1 MKKVYV
7 KTLGCKVNTYDTHAL
22 ENEFKRK
29 GYDIVKD
36 PKDASIS
43 VLNTCSVTEN
53 ADKDARYHLRRFKR
67 DNPEAV
73 VVATGCYA
81 QTDSKKLVDMDEV
94 DLVFPNE
101 VKDKV
106 VEQTLQHHENLTKGI
121 ALPDNK
127 LPEDTKAVSANKQ
140 GHFKTS
146 LTLEES
152 DSTQTRA
159 FLKIQDGCNGFCSY
173 CLIPY
178 ARGASRSADPAD
190 VKKEVRRLIDIGT
203 KEIVFAGIHIGDY
216 GEDINSQGF
225 VELLDEMLDWD
236 DMIRIRISSLE
247 PRECSEDLIKMLSRR
262 PELFCDHFHLPL
274 QAGNDRILKYM
285 RRTYDTN
292 EYAENI
298 EMARSYFPD
307 ANFGADVIPGFP
319 GETDEE
325 FMETMNFI
333 EKTGLNYLHVFPY
346 SKRPNTAA
354 ARMPGHLPQALVKE
368 RAFKLR
374 EQSKVIKEAYIKKQ
388 FGKDF
393 DVLWENSTDSAG
405 RRIGRTPNYLEVV
418 APASM
423 NAQANTISRMTIKG
437 FIEKDR
443 VVGIPT
449 KR

>member
-106 VEQTLQHHENLTKGI
+106 VEQTLQHHENLQNGI

-152 DSTQTRA
+152 DS
-159 FLKIQDGCNGFCSY
+159 S
-173 CLIPY
+173 
-178 ARGASRSADPAD
+178 
-190 VKKEVRRLIDIGT
+190 
-203 KEIVFAGIHIGDY
+203 
-216 GEDINSQGF
+216 
-225 VELLDEMLDWD
+225 
-236 DMIRIRISSLE
+236 
-247 PRECSEDLIKMLSRR
+247 
-262 PELFCDHFHLPL
+262 
-274 QAGNDRILKYM
+274 
-285 RRTYDTN
+285 DTC
-292 EYAENI
+292 I
-298 EMARSYFPD
+298 F
-307 ANFGADVIPGFP
+307 
-319 GETDEE
+319 
-325 FMETMNFI
+325 
-333 EKTGLNYLHVFPY
+333 
-346 SKRPNTAA
+346 
-354 ARMPGHLPQALVKE
+354 
-368 RAFKLR
+368 
-374 EQSKVIKEAYIKKQ
+374 
-388 FGKDF
+388 
-393 DVLWENSTDSAG
+393 
-405 RRIGRTPNYLEVV
+405 
-418 APASM
+418 
-423 NAQANTISRMTIKG
+423 
-437 FIEKDR
+437 
-443 VVGIPT
+443 
-449 KR
+449 

>member
-1 MKKVYV
+1 
-7 KTLGCKVNTYDTHAL
+7 
-22 ENEFKRK
+22 
-29 GYDIVKD
+29 
-36 PKDASIS
+36 
-43 VLNTCSVTEN
+43 
-53 ADKDARYHLRRFKR
+53 
-67 DNPEAV
+67 
-73 VVATGCYA
+73 
-81 QTDSKKLVDMDEV
+81 MDEV

-106 VEQTLQHHENLTKGI
+106 VEQTMQHHENLSKGI
-121 ALPDNK
+121 ALPSNK

-178 ARGASRSADPAD
+178 ARGASRSAHPND

-203 KEIVFAGIHIGDY
+203 KEIVFAGIHIGDN
-216 GEDINSQGF
+216 GEDIHSQGF

-274 QAGNDRILKYM
+274 QAGNDRILKFM
-285 RRTYDTN
+285 RRTYDTK
-292 EYAENI
+292 EYADNI
-298 EMARSYFPD
+298 EMARSYFPN

-319 GETDEE
+319 GETEEE
-325 FMETMNFI
+325 FVDTMQFI

-354 ARMPGHLPQALVKE
+354 ARMPGHLPLELVKD
-368 RAFKLR
+368 RALRLR

-388 FGKDF
+388 FGKNF
-393 DVLWENSTDSAG
+393 EVLWENATDSAG
-405 RRIGRTPNYLEVV
+405 RRIGRTKNYLEVV
-418 APASM
+418 SPASM

-449 KR
+449 K

>member
-1 MKKVYV
+1 MKKVFV

-29 GYDIVKD
+29 GFDIVND
-36 PKDASIS
+36 PKDAAISI
-43 VLNTCSVTEN
+43 LNTCSVTDN

-67 DNPEAV
+67 DNPEAL

-81 QTDSKKLVDMDEV
+81 QTDSQKLVDMGEV

-106 VEQTLQHHENLTKGI
+106 VEQTVSHLENIENGGS
-121 ALPDNK
+121 LPENK
-127 LPEDTKAVSANKQ
+127 LPENTKAVSANKQ

-146 LTLEES
+146 LNLEES
-152 DSTQTRA
+152 DSSQTRA

-178 ARGASRSADPAD
+178 ARGASRSAHPDD
-190 VKKEVRRLIDIGT
+190 IKKEVRRLIDIGT

-216 GEDINSQGF
+216 GLDIHSQGF

-247 PRECSEDLIKMLSRR
+247 PRECTEDLIKMLAKR

-274 QAGNDRILKYM
+274 QAGHDRILKLM
-285 RRTYDTN
+285 RRTYDTK
-292 EYAENI
+292 EYADNI
-298 EMARSYFPD
+298 EMTRSYFPN

-319 GETDEE
+319 SETDEE
-325 FMETMNFI
+325 FVDTMNFI

-346 SKRPNTAA
+346 SKRPNTSA
-354 ARMPGHLPQALVKE
+354 ARMPGHLAAEIVKE

-374 EQSKVIKEAYIKKQ
+374 EQSKVLKEAYIKKQ
-388 FGKDF
+388 FNKEF
-393 DVLWENSTDSAG
+393 NVLWENSLDSAG
-405 RRIGRTPNYLEVV
+405 RRIGRTTNYLEVV
-418 APASM
+418 GPQSLDLKE
-423 NAQANTISRMTIKG
+423 NTFSKMKIKG
-437 FIEKDR
+437 FVEKDR
-443 VVGIPT
+443 VLGMPS
-449 KR
+449 KK